1 MSPVRPL
8 CSQLRTWVN
17 LVVARPLAAA
27 EEALI
32 RDTLTERLR
41 HSFAFELVYLDEIPT
56 LPSGKFEAFRSE
68 LADAER

>member
-1 MSPVRPL
+1 M
-8 CSQLRTWVN
+8 
-17 LVVARPLAAA
+17 VARPLAAA

-56 LPSGKFEAFRSE
+56 LASGKFEAFRSE
-68 LADAER
+68 LVDAER